1 MDKEAIQTYYGSRVA
16 EREDVY
22 LKNDPV
28 LPSMTRLGMEVGWD
42 TSGNGSWLMTRLG
55 MEVGC

>member
-22 LKNDPV
+22 LKNEDVYKRQGDLRDADLPV
-28 LPSMTRLGMEVGWD
+28 SEGIPSGA
-42 TSGNGSWLMTRLG
+42 
-55 MEVGC
+55 GCSRADKYQ